1 MPVKG
6 VVMAGG
12 VGTRFRPLTN
22 YIQKC
27 MIPIGDGEKPILEYI
42 VRLYGYHRIRE
53 LVLLAGYKHQQIRNY
68 FDNGERFGV
77 NMSYVMDAPDMKGS
91 AGATLN
97 AYRQGALTE
106 EDTLVIYYGDIV
118 SSIDL
123 REMVEFHRDSEARAT
138 VALAP
143 DFQVNVGVAE
153 LEDGWITGFKEK
165 PRLKTA
171 VSIGVLVLDGSV
183 LRDMEG
189 LHTQGRFQSFDLMG
203 DVVQHLVEKR
213 DRVAAYVTDAFWY
226 DVGSVERYER
236 LSNDLLRDEL
246 GFLL

>member
-53 LVLLAGYKHQQIRNY
+53 LVLLVGYKHQQIRNY
-68 FDNGERFGV
+68 FDHGERFGV

-106 EDTLVIYYGDIV
+106 EDTLVVYYGDIV

-123 REMVEFHRDSEARAT
+123 SEMVEFHRDSEARAT